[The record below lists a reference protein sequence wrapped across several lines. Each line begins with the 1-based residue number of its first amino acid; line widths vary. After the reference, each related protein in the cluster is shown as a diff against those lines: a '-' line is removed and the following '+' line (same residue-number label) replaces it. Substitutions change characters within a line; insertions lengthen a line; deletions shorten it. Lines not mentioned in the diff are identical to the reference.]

1 MLEMA
6 EKALSKIRG
15 KTKKNF
21 DADENLRLALIYL
34 LQVIGEAAS
43 KISPEFRNKHPFIP
57 WKEVIGMRNKLV
69 HNYLSVD
76 ENIVWKTVT
85 EELEPLIDKLKAII
99 PPQDKT

>member
-15 KTKKNF
+15 KTKKDF

-34 LQVIGEAAS
+34 LQTIGEAAS
-43 KISPEFRNKHPFIP
+43 KISTQFRDKHPSIP
-57 WKEVIGMRNKLV
+57 WKEIIGMRNKLV

-76 ENIVWKTVT
+76 ENIVWKTVI